1 MIKLFLSSSFVDV
14 SEFLEP
20 FLGEKLTHKTITF
33 IPAASV
39 PEEYKAYVE
48 NDREAFKKLG
58 LIIEELDISNTPTD
72 QIENIIRKNDY
83 IYVSGGNT
91 FYLLQELK
99 FSGADKII
107 FEEIKKGKPYIGA
120 SAGSIITSKTI
131 KYVEKMDDK
140 AKAKKLT
147 NYNALNLVDF
157 YTLPHHT
164 NEPFK
169 KSVEEIIFDYKDK
182 LQLLPISNTEVIQ
195 VSGEEVKIVGKNKS
209 RFVG

>member
-58 LIIEELDISNTPTD
+58 LIIEELDISNTPTN

-195 VSGEEVKIVGKNKS
+195 VSGEEVKIVGIK
-209 RFVG
+209 

>member
-20 FLGEKLTHKTITF
+20 FLGEKLIHKTITF

-58 LIIEELDISNTPTD
+58 LIIEELDISNTPTN

-195 VSGEEVKIVGKNKS
+195 VSGEEVKIVGIK
-209 RFVG
+209 